1 MFGMGPW
8 ELFLIF
14 AVILLLFG
22 AKRLPEMAQGLGKGI
37 KEFRKAM
44 KETTDEIKG
53 STDAADY
60 IEKHDPKKTGS
71 KPQSN
76 DKDAHHG

>member
-1 MFGMGPW
+1 MGPW

-37 KEFRKAM
+37 REFRKAM

-60 IEKHDPKKTGS
+60 IERHDPKKGAA
-71 KPQSN
+71 KPPSSDSDTKQ
-76 DKDAHHG
+76 G